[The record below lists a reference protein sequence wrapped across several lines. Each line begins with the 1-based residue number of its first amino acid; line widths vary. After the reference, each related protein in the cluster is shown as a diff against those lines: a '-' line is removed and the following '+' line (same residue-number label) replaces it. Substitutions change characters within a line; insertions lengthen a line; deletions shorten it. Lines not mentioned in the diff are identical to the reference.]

1 MNLYRFMAP
10 CFLLNLMPSLIQRFQ
25 ALFRPTQP
33 TEQPAVTIVSPPP
46 RPLAQM
52 RMFGVENDRRSIIQD
67 CRTMYREDTRAK
79 RIVRKLAKDAV
90 KGGFTLTVDG
100 PRAEEAQAIA
110 EAMLERV
117 GFWTHG
123 DDWVRMTLRDGDS
136 FFELG
141 ATAAGD
147 IVSVSRKPTLEMY
160 RWSDDFDQ
168 FYDPA
173 RAFFWTEQPVM
184 LNQPPGDATF
194 LAEWQVIHA
203 RSEHDEGSRYG
214 TPIFESARKAYKR
227 MTEGELD
234 IAIRRKTR
242 AGMKYIHALEDAS
255 EADIEAYKTRNKATL
270 NDPFAAIAD
279 FFSNKK
285 TSIQAIQGDANL
297 ADIADVEHHIATF
310 LIASSVPAS
319 LIGYGQ
325 NLNRDVLDEQ
335 SSEYDEDKE
344 SLSDWTAEQI
354 VIPLIERQWLLRG
367 IWPEGLTWSL
377 EWASKKA
384 LTPTAFAEAA
394 KALAALR
401 ATGLLSDE
409 SLIRLFAR
417 FVPDFD
423 AQAEIDR
430 LAELNLD
437 MVGRVADN
445 GAVTS

>member
-1 MNLYRFMAP
+1 MTVVA
-10 CFLLNLMPSLIQRFQ
+10 
-25 ALFRPTQP
+25 
-33 TEQPAVTIVSPPP
+33 PPP
-46 RPLAQM
+46 RPMAQM
-52 RMFGVENDRRSIIQD
+52 RLFSLENDRRSVVQD
-67 CRTMYREDTRAK
+67 CRQMYREDTRAK
-79 RIVRKLAKDAV
+79 RILKKIAKDAV
-90 KGGFTLTVDG
+90 KGGFTLMVEG
-100 PRAEEAQAIA
+100 PRADEAQRIA
-110 EAMLERV
+110 EEMLERV

-141 ATAAGD
+141 ASAAGD

-160 RWSDDFDQ
+160 RWSDDFDG

-173 RAFFWTEQPVM
+173 RAFFWTEQPVIAG
-184 LNQPPGDATF
+184 QPPADATF

-214 TPIFESARKAYKR
+214 TPIFESARRAYKR

-270 NDPFAAIAD
+270 NDPFAAVAD
-279 FFSNKK
+279 FFSNKRS
-285 TSIQAIQGDANL
+285 TITAIQGDANL
-297 ADIADVEHHIATF
+297 ADIEDVMHHINTF
-310 LIASSVPAS
+310 LIASPIPAS
-319 LIGYGQ
+319 LVGYGHD
-325 NLNRDVLDEQ
+325 LNRDVLDEQ
-335 SSEYDEDKE
+335 SSEYDDEKE
-344 SLSDWTAEQI
+344 GLSDWVSEQI
-354 VIPLIERQWLLRG
+354 VIPLIERQWLLKG
-367 IWPEGLTWSL
+367 IWPDGLTWSV

-384 LTPTAFAEAA
+384 LTPEAFAEAA

-401 ATGLLSDE
+401 ATGLFADE

-430 LAELNLD
+430 LAEMEPAD
-437 MVGRVADN
+437 MPARVAGN
-445 GAVTS
+445 ATE